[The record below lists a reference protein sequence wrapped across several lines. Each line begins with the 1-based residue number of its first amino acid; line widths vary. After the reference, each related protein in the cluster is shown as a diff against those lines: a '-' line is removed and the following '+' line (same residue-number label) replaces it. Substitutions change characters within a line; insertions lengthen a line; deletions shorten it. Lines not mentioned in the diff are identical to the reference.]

1 VLDPVCLICCSSEA
15 YLSVR
20 LIFRVVSLEPD
31 HLAVTIKCK
40 HVGGDTVE
48 EPDEAIG
55 TRDNLPDNKKIKCR
69 TFARCS
75 INWIKSSRNNCSL
88 DVLRY

>member
-1 VLDPVCLICCSSEA
+1 
-15 YLSVR
+15 
-20 LIFRVVSLEPD
+20 
-31 HLAVTIKCK
+31 
-40 HVGGDTVE
+40 VGGDTVE